1 MWDLFLPLP
10 TVSSH
15 FCQPFTSRS
24 VRLRT
29 VYQPRPSSKPGQL
42 PFHAIAEGNC
52 PKLLLSFE
60 HVRLPAAFWHHPSPI
75 QSLRKLNL
83 LRQKP
88 CERETEEMEHEGRT
102 RKKKGVAAPC
112 SMSHVSAPS
121 QLSAGIKTSSRE
133 TDAASDG
140 LESQET
146 YRESERMLMMMMMMK
161 KKGSKI
167 LAVVAL
173 ILASVNC
180 LVPPSK
186 EDLNQISIQG
196 EKFLDKQIE
205 TAVNGVKEMKSV
217 MQKSSEEHQK
227 FLDAMEKTKDLK
239 EGSVEECKP
248 CLKNTCVKYYSR
260 TCSSGSG
267 LLEGVLNRTSPFS
280 IWINGENMDV
290 LQQEGQRQSQE
301 FTNLEEKYS
310 EMAHGV
316 NSIFSNSMKVA
327 DHLHFNP
334 PSFFFSDFLGP
345 FTRRS
350 RSIRSLFRDPFHG
363 FQDLFSPMMGMSR
376 NIFSSMGSMVDMDSD
391 TAPSEDGSLNEDVVI
406 TKPFGDGSMTCRE
419 IRRNSAGCIKFRDE
433 CQKCKEIQQMDCS
446 GRKPLEGPLKAE
458 LEEALALAERF
469 TQQYNL
475 LLKRFEEKMLNTS
488 SVLDMLNR
496 EFGWV
501 SSLANIT
508 DVFQVQ
514 TVTGSDAEEKP
525 GEEQK
530 PAETSVSVQLF
541 DAPAMNVSVPGD
553 IPWSDPKFSEV
564 VAQEALDRYRESS
577 IMVK

>member
-1 MWDLFLPLP
+1 
-10 TVSSH
+10 
-15 FCQPFTSRS
+15 
-24 VRLRT
+24 
-29 VYQPRPSSKPGQL
+29 
-42 PFHAIAEGNC
+42 
-52 PKLLLSFE
+52 
-60 HVRLPAAFWHHPSPI
+60 
-75 QSLRKLNL
+75 
-83 LRQKP
+83 
-88 CERETEEMEHEGRT
+88 
-102 RKKKGVAAPC
+102 
-112 SMSHVSAPS
+112 
-121 QLSAGIKTSSRE
+121 
-133 TDAASDG
+133 
-140 LESQET
+140 
-146 YRESERMLMMMMMMK
+146 MLMMMMMMR

-173 ILASVNC
+173 LLASVNC
-180 LVPPSK
+180 LVPPST

-227 FLDAMEKTKDLK
+227 FLDDLEKTKDLK
-239 EGSVEECKP
+239 EEAMRTAQEMEAKLEQEEEVCNDTMRALWEECKP

-267 LLEGVLNRTSPFS
+267 LVGRQLEGVLNRTSPFS
-280 IWINGENMDV
+280 IWINGENIDV
-290 LQQEGQRQSQE
+290 LVQEGQRQSKE

-334 PSFFFSDFLGP
+334 PSFFFSDILGP

-350 RSIRSLFRDPFHG
+350 RSIRLLFRDPFHG
-363 FQDLFSPMMGMSR
+363 FQDLFSPMMDMSK
-376 NIFSSMGSMVDMDSD
+376 NLFSSMGSMMDMDSD
-391 TAPSEDGSLNEDVVI
+391 TAPNGSVNEDVVI
-406 TKPFGDGSMTCRE
+406 TKPFGDGTMTCRE
-419 IRRNSAGCIKFRDE
+419 IRRNSAGCLKFREE
-433 CQKCKEIQQMDCS
+433 CQKCKDIQQMDCS
-446 GRKPLEGPLKAE
+446 GRKPLDGPLKAE

-469 TQQYNL
+469 TQQYNN

-508 DVFQVQ
+508 DVFRVQ
-514 TVTGSDAEEKP
+514 TVISSDTEEKP
-525 GEEQK
+525 SDEKK
-530 PAETSVSVQLF
+530 PAETNVSVKLF
-541 DAPAMNVSVPGD
+541 DTPAINVSVPGD
-553 IPWSDPKFSEV
+553 IPWTDPKFSEV
-564 VAQEALDRYRESS
+564 VAQEALDRYKETSVV
-577 IMVK
+577 VK